1 MAKQHIG
8 HRKVRN
14 RVFEKRE
21 GPLHSRRKIKGRIKN
36 PVIQSRNDP
45 WIRTSHTVLKR
56 DWFVFKAL
64 AK

>member
-1 MAKQHIG
+1 MAMQYIG

-21 GPLHSRRKIKGRIKN
+21 GLLRSRRKIKGRIKN

-45 WIRTSHTVLKR
+45 WAMLTHKIIKR
-56 DWFVFKAL
+56 DWIIFREL